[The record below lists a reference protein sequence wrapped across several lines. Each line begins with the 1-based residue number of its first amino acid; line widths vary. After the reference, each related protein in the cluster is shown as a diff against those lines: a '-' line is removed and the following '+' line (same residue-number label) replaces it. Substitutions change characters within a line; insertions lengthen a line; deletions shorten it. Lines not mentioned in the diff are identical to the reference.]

1 MFVKRIFDVIGSLM
15 GILIFFPL
23 ILFFMICIKMS
34 SRGPIFFLQKRL
46 TKDEKIF
53 TIYKFRSLNVD
64 FDAQAIGIQ
73 IHASHDS
80 ISYIGKIM
88 RKTKIDELPQLFN
101 ILKGDMSF
109 IGPRPELP
117 RRLSYY
123 SKEDKEVFQIRSGL
137 SSPASILFSDEEVL
151 MEKVKDPEKF
161 YIEEILPYKTELNLY
176 YIKNRTFFGDI
187 YFMLLTIFKLF
198 FKISEEKIV
207 KDKKLLE
214 KKQEIVQKIGKE
226 Y

>member
-1 MFVKRIFDVIGSLM
+1 MFTKRVFDIVFSLIGIFV
-15 GILIFFPL
+15 FFPL
-23 ILFFMICIKMS
+23 MLFFAFCIKLT

-53 TIYKFRSLNVD
+53 TIYKFRSLNID

-73 IHASHDS
+73 IHASHES

-123 SKEDKEVFQIRSGL
+123 SKGDRGIFQIRSGV
-137 SSPASILFSDEEVL
+137 SSPASILFSDEERL
-151 MEKVKDPEKF
+151 MERVRDPEKF
-161 YIEEILPYKTELNLY
+161 YVEQILPYKIELNLY
-176 YIKNRTFFGDI
+176 YIRNRTFFGDI
-187 YFMLLTIFKLF
+187 YLMMATVLKLF
-198 FKISEEKIV
+198 FKISEERIV

-214 KKQEIVQKIGKE
+214 KKQEIVRKVGKE